1 MKLKKLGIWLL
12 AASLFATHVFVRSL
26 AAEEIIAWKPVTS
39 RTNDCQIA
47 FPAQPQL
54 IQQALKVSEQG
65 HMLTYDIY
73 LAPLHRDALCLLLVA
88 TYPMPVPK
96 GNELAGL
103 EGLLNGILG
112 HNPDSKV
119 VFANVIEHAGVPAVD
134 FLIQSS
140 TSYFRGKTLLVGNK
154 LFLLAIEGKAGQL
167 DEKAFGRFSGSFALI
182 QQK

>member
-26 AAEEIIAWKPVTS
+26 AAEETIAWKPVTT

-73 LAPLHRDALCLLLVA
+73 LAPLHKEAMCLLLVA
-88 TYPMPVPK
+88 TYPMPVAQ

-103 EGLLNGILG
+103 EGLLNGILS

-119 VFANVIEHAGVPAVD
+119 VFADVADHQGHTCVD
-134 FLIQSS
+134 FLLQSS
-140 TSYFRGKTLLVGNK
+140 TSYFRGKAMMAGNK
-154 LFLLAIEGKAGQL
+154 LFLFAIEGKGTKLEEQ
-167 DEKAFGRFSGSFALI
+167 AFRKFSGSFSLI
-182 QQK
+182 QK